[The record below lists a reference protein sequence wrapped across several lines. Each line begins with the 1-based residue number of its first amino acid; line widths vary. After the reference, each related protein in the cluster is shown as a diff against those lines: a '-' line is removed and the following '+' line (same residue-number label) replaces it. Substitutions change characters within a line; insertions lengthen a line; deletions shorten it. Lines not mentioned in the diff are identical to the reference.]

1 MIVTSKTPVLDL
13 HGEISAMVEVLLNQF
28 ISDNIKMRN
37 SVILVVHGKSSNIL
51 RNEVHRI
58 LKINKKV
65 KQFKIDNWNLGQT
78 IVELFV

>member
-78 IVELFV
+78 IVELYV

>member
-78 IVELFV
+78 IVEL

>member
-51 RNEVHRI
+51 RNEVHRV
-58 LKINKKV
+58 LKLNKKV

-78 IVELFV
+78 IVELYV